1 MNDVYTSKRS
11 VLPQEIDELNHV
23 NNIVYLAWIQDIA
36 YEHWNV
42 LTQNDPQTDYVWYTI
57 RHEIDYLQQAVLGD
71 EITLKTWVG
80 ETKGVKSIRHVEVYK
95 EDTLLA
101 KSQTTYCLLN
111 TKTKRPTRITES
123 VLKILLP
130 QK

>member
-1 MNDVYTSKRS
+1 MNDVYTTKRT
-11 VLPQEIDELNHV
+11 VLTKEIDVLNHV
-23 NNIVYLAWIQDIA
+23 NNIVYLEWIQDIA

-42 LTQNDPQTDYVWYTI
+42 LTENDPQTEYVWYTI

-95 EDTLLA
+95 EDKLLA